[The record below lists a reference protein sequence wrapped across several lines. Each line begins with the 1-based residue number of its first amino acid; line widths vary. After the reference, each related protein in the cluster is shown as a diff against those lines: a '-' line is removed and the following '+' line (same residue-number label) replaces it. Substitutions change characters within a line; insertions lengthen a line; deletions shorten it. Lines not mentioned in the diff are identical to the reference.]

1 MQQLNNSMAEKK
13 KSKKVNKLSLRE
25 CEDIIAK
32 LGGQLQCQYVQKVL
46 ERQKELLVKKTF
58 DNK

>member
-1 MQQLNNSMAEKK
+1 MANKK
-13 KSKKVNKLSLRE
+13 KNKKVNHLSLKE

-46 ERQKELLVKKTF
+46 ERQQELLVKKQF
-58 DNK
+58 DKN